1 MIRWIIYFNI
11 ELASIKNQMD
21 ILNMKNTINGNKN
34 PLGVC
39 NSSLNAAEVRISEVE
54 DRSIGDSKMSDRKKE
69 KKRAQHQ
76 RHVEYSK
83 KV

>member
-39 NSSLNAAEVRISEVE
+39 NSSLNAAEVRISEAE

-69 KKRAQHQ
+69 KKKSTA
-76 RHVEYSK
+76 SK
-83 KV
+83 TRGIQ